1 MPRTAKARW
10 LITVIVALCVVVG
23 TLVWWSKR
31 DAAPYALRDTPE
43 VHLTVRA
50 ATSAYPEAQEVAREA
65 ELLLEVYV
73 QRLQDGD
80 AEELADIGAPWY
92 TGREAAARDLIA
104 KYGAQAG
111 DPVQAVVAD
120 PVTPGLVSVELRYG
134 SKSRQTLDLTRDGGV
149 WWLAI
154 GNGDPVKP

>member
-10 LITVIVALCVVVG
+10 LITVIVALCMVVG

-120 PVTPGLVSVELRYG
+120 PVTPGLASVELRYG
-134 SKSRQTLDLTRDGGV
+134 SESRQTLDLTRDGGV

>member
-23 TLVWWSKR
+23 ALVWWSKR
-31 DAAPYALRDTPE
+31 DAAPYALRDTPK

-92 TGREAAARDLIA
+92 TGREAAARDLIS

-120 PVTPGLVSVELRYG
+120 PVTPGLASVELRYG
-134 SKSRQTLDLTRDGGV
+134 SESRQTLDLTRDGGV

>member
-23 TLVWWSKR
+23 ALVWWSKR

-92 TGREAAARDLIA
+92 TGREAAARDLIS

-120 PVTPGLVSVELRYG
+120 PVTPGLASVELRYG
-134 SKSRQTLDLTRDGGV
+134 SESRQTLDLTRDDGV

-154 GNGDPVKP
+154 GNGDPVKS